1 MQRSFED
8 WLREKPLSEGA
19 GTDESRPSGAAGNA
33 ELLGLPVVPA
43 GNAPVFPV
51 VSPDRTLEEIPE
63 EIPEETPE
71 ETSEKIPG
79 EVPEETSEEPSEK
92 PQEKI
97 PEEFPENADSMPLP
111 EKPAERT
118 DEAVV
123 PEEIVPQSPESVPSD
138 VPAGFPETGEISPTT
153 AGETTGEADIRE
165 IPLAGA
171 LEEVPLSGEQ
181 EIPVRRYIPPQDVV
195 SDVEQQLLAEIDET
209 GEREA
214 RRKRRVVFGALIFC
228 AVAAL
233 GFWWGTR
240 TTPAELNDRGVLL
253 LDSGKSEDA
262 LRLFRKAES
271 KSPDSLPIQLNIAKS
286 LERLGRHGDAVD
298 AYFRCLQIAPSDPEI
313 HLRLGSLFRTLE
325 SPEKAVRS
333 FQDVLQRDPGNARAL
348 LGLGLSYLDR
358 ADAVQAVPVL
368 ERAIE
373 RDADLQEAKTALE
386 KAKGILEEQ
395 KRLQEAQKA
404 RERAAEALERG
415 RVAQML
421 NRDEEAE
428 SCFEEALRFD
438 PDSEAAQLSLA
449 NVLKKAGK
457 YPRARELYENVLMKS
472 PEQQEARLGLL
483 ETLKLEASGE
493 RPVSGDATMQNKPG
507 DAQTEKSGAEKAPSG
522 TSKPGR
528 KRSSPSRRSSSSS
541 SPGEPKGI
549 VSQARRAAATVRRTD
564 PVSLSRTRDPLENLL
579 EGRPTETATTERP
592 TFRPFPFPLG
602 EYAVRRLSLPDS
614 VLFRTSPVLFPYIM
628 AVSSLQQAVSVNPD
642 GQDLYLAI
650 VRYRRKSG
658 ARQDPGVLSG
668 YLSPEEEGLYS
679 LLLAHA
685 LYRTGSGGQA
695 GDVLKDARRFMPND
709 PECRRVVRFLSGI

>member
-8 WLREKPLSEGA
+8 WLREKPLSDG
-19 GTDESRPSGAAGNA
+19 SRPSGGAGNA
-33 ELLGLPVVPA
+33 GLLGLPVVSA
-43 GNAPVFPV
+43 GSGPDFPIAF
-51 VSPDRTLEEIPE
+51 PDQPPEETLKEIPE
-63 EIPEETPE
+63 EIPEETLKVTPEDTPEEILHETPDESPE
-71 ETSEKIPG
+71 ET
-79 EVPEETSEEPSEK
+79 PETTPA
-92 PQEKI
+92 Q
-97 PEEFPENADSMPLP
+97 ADSMPVP
-111 EKPAERT
+111 EKLEKRI
-118 DEAVV
+118 DEIPV
-123 PEEIVPQSPESVPSD
+123 PEEIVPQFLGSLSSE
-138 VPAGFPETGEISPTT
+138 VPASPRETGYISAAT
-153 AGETTGEADIRE
+153 GRETEDATDIPE
-165 IPLAGA
+165 IPLAER
-171 LEEVPLSGEQ
+171 LEEVPLSGEP

-195 SDVEQQLLAEIDET
+195 SDVEQQLLAEIDEK

-240 TTPAELNDRGVLL
+240 TTPAELNDRGALL
-253 LDSGKSEDA
+253 LDSGKAEDA

-298 AYFRCLQIAPSDPEI
+298 AYFRCLQIAPAEPEI

-358 ADAVQAVPVL
+358 EDAVQAVPVL
-368 ERAIE
+368 ERALE
-373 RDADLQEAKTALE
+373 KDAGMQEAKTALE

-395 KRLQEAQKA
+395 KRLREAQEA

-421 NRDEEAE
+421 ARNEEAE

-438 PDSEAAQLSLA
+438 PENEAAQLSLA
-449 NVLKKAGK
+449 NLLKKVGK
-457 YPRARELYENVLMKS
+457 YPRARDLFEKVLMKS

-483 ETLKLEASGE
+483 ETLKLETSGE
-493 RPVSGDATMQNKPG
+493 QPASGDATMQNKPG
-507 DAQTEKSGAEKAPSG
+507 DAQTEKAPAG
-522 TSKPGR
+522 TPKPGR

-541 SPGEPKGI
+541 SPAESKGV
-549 VSQARRAAATVRRTD
+549 VSQARRAAASIRMAGRPD
-564 PVSLSRTRDPLENLL
+564 PVSLPRTRDTLESLL
-579 EGRPTETATTERP
+579 EGMPAETTTMERP

-602 EYAVRRLSLPDS
+602 EYAVQRLPLPDS
-614 VLFRTSPVLFPYIM
+614 VLFRTSSVLFPYIL

-650 VRYRRKSG
+650 VRYRRKPG

-709 PECRRVVRFLSGI
+709 PECRRVVRLLSGI